1 MLGDPSTVTVT
12 IADDDL
18 PPEVSFAEAAVAF
31 GESDGS
37 VALGV
42 EMSAPSALEVT
53 VDFTAADGSATS
65 GEDYSVVNGTLT
77 IPAGTT
83 SGTIPAGI
91 IDDALDENDEDFTL
105 SLSNPQSAVLGD
117 PSTVTVTITDD
128 DLPPEVMLTEAAVTV
143 GEGDGTA
150 PIGVELS
157 APSSVRSLGG
167 LRSCRW
173 FCSYWRG
180 LHGHQRYAD
189 DSRRRNPWNDPNCDP
204 R

>member
-1 MLGDPSTVTVT
+1 MMIFRLRFRLRKPRLRLVR
-12 IADDDL
+12 
-18 PPEVSFAEAAVAF
+18 VS
-31 GESDGS
+31 GS

-83 SGTIPAGI
+83 LGTIPAGI

-143 GEGDGTA
+143 GEGDGTVA
-150 PIGVELS
+150 NWLS
-157 APSSVRSLGG
+157 SFLRPSSVRRLGG
-167 LRSCRW
+167 LFAVAGW
-173 FCSYWRG
+173 FGHRYWRR
-180 LHGHQRYAD
+180 LHGHRTV
-189 DSRRRNPWNDPNCDP
+189 R
-204 R
+204 